1 MGLLLILVSNVYTM
15 YVAKTEHWS
24 LDQLMLP
31 YWIQSVVIGWYARR
45 RILALRGFSVE
56 GVAVDGEPLPET
68 PATRSTI
75 ANSVLAFYGGYCFL
89 LALWVFHY
97 FPAGRYDAPS
107 TYSTGELLETAVA
120 SLLFVLAQQVEQR
133 RNLALDAGR
142 RPNIG
147 SMAGLPFLRIF
158 PVQAVMLLTGGGY
171 AAASGVMLFGIAK
184 TILDV
189 VVFLCAYL
197 LVAQAAPATPDDDR
211 EGRTMG
217 PE

>member
-1 MGLLLILVSNVYTM
+1 LGLLLILVSNVYTM
-15 YVAKTEHWS
+15 YVAKTEQWS

-31 YWIQSVVIGWYARR
+31 YWVQSIVIGWYARR

-56 GVAVDGEPLPET
+56 GVSVDDEPLPET
-68 PATRSTI
+68 RATRSTI
-75 ANSVLAFYGGYCFL
+75 ANFVMALFGGYCFL
-89 LALWVFHY
+89 LGLWVFRF
-97 FPAGRYDAPS
+97 FPADRYGAPS
-107 TYSTGELLETAVA
+107 TYATAELLETAVA
-120 SLLFVLAQQVEQR
+120 SLLFVLAQQVEHR
-133 RNLALDAGR
+133 RNLALDSGR

-158 PVQAVMLLTGGGY
+158 PVHAVMILTGGGY

-184 TILDV
+184 AILDV

-197 LVAQAAPATPDDDR
+197 LVGQAAPATPDGDR
-211 EGRTMG
+211 EDRTTG